1 MYMYRQE
8 LSVWPKWYHHIP
20 WPRQENPQIAAVDLG
35 GMGIS
40 APMEPE
46 PHLYGWTDGW
56 MDGWMDVCIF
66 TLRLKVWWR
75 LRLPQN
81 FNLCIYIY
89 TYIYIVLYIHIYIY
103 TYNTYIYIYIYTCTG
118 IWYDMLWYILMSY
131 IHACIHTYIDA

>member
-56 MDGWMDVCIF
+56 MDGWMYVYLRWDWKSDGVCDVHRTSIC
-66 TLRLKVWWR
+66 VY
-75 LRLPQN
+75 
-81 FNLCIYIY
+81 IYIYIYIYRFVY
-89 TYIYIVLYIHIYIY
+89 TYIYIHIIR
-103 TYNTYIYIYIYTCTG
+103 IYIYIYTCTG